1 MTMIMLRNILIMI
14 ITTITKTTIKMMI
27 AMMTKIVAA
36 NFPRSL
42 LSLRVWER
50 KGAVFVITFQYIW
63 ITQ

>member
-42 LSLRVWER
+42 LSLRV
-50 KGAVFVITFQYIW
+50 
-63 ITQ
+63 